1 MKRFVSLVLTVFTV
15 AVLFAAARP
24 SLDGR
29 AVVCEEGEMP
39 KGLFART
46 IGYLPG
52 DSVTVTNP
60 ANGCAVDVLILG
72 AIDASEGVAIL
83 LTPEAADRL
92 GFRKDSNVQVKI
104 TKRTGSLD
112 ENVSG
117 TAVLAEEAEED
128 YLEGSLEEKTE
139 TIPQEQEETALQ
151 NTEDNIEE
159 TAENP
164 ADISNNE
171 NAVET
176 STENEVEQ
184 TGEEIAEPV
193 AEDSAVE
200 EPFADELE
208 DVSDKNDWENVVEE
222 KESSEIFEDE
232 NSEKLQEVTEF
243 SEPYE
248 EKENLPVDADF
259 FDENNSEECEL
270 VSEYENI
277 PDEAEETVQ
286 DALDGE
292 EIVSEKKEVNEN
304 TEEKIETS
312 DELLR
317 NQENSEEKVEET
329 FEENVPEKSDS
340 LDSLDSLDSPDSV
353 SEDEKIENEGITS
366 DEDSNVQ
373 TEAEKVLEI
382 EEPASEDESGV
393 EETEVAEKTE
403 VTETEE
409 EYSPI
414 ILVPVEPNPPETEEV
429 EESEK
434 AEKLP
439 ENEGDVLAVTEKI
452 AQEVPVLDDEKT
464 EDKNEESVVS
474 DNTDDSAIQIQK
486 IAKNSLA
493 ELEKG
498 KYYLQ
503 IATLR
508 NEDNIKN
515 LLKKYTPKYP
525 VVLVK
530 HADGISFQILVGP
543 LSADEYGMITERF
556 KSYGFKD
563 CFLRK
568 IK

>member
-139 TIPQEQEETALQ
+139 TIQQEQEETGLQ
-151 NTEDNIEE
+151 NTEENIEE
-159 TAENP
+159 AAENTS
-164 ADISNNE
+164 DNSVNE
-171 NAVET
+171 DAVEN

-184 TGEEIAEPV
+184 TSEEIAEPV
-193 AEDSAVE
+193 AEDAAVE
-200 EPFADELE
+200 EPVVDGLE

-222 KESSEIFEDE
+222 KESSEISEIFEDE

-243 SEPYE
+243 NEPYE

-259 FDENNSEECEL
+259 FDENNSGECEL
-270 VSEYENI
+270 VNEDENI
-277 PDEAEETVQ
+277 PNEGEETVQ
-286 DALDGE
+286 DVLNGD
-292 EIVSEKKEVNEN
+292 EIVSENNADEN
-304 TEEKIETS
+304 SEEKVETS
-312 DELLR
+312 DELLTG
-317 NQENSEEKVEET
+317 QENSEEKVEET
-329 FEENVPEKSDS
+329 FEESVPEKSDS
-340 LDSLDSLDSPDSV
+340 VDLV
-353 SEDEKIENEGITS
+353 KEDEKIENEGINS
-366 DEDSNVQ
+366 EEDSNIP
-373 TEAEKVLEI
+373 EKAEKVLEI
-382 EEPASEDESGV
+382 QEPVSEDESKV
-393 EETEVAEKTE
+393 EETETVEKTE
-403 VTETEE
+403 VAETEE

-414 ILVPVEPNPPETEEV
+414 ILVPAELNPPETEEV
-429 EESEK
+429 EESEN

-452 AQEVPVLDDEKT
+452 AQEVPVLDDEKA
-464 EDKNEESVVS
+464 EDENEESSVS
-474 DNTDDSAIQIQK
+474 DNTDDAAIQIQK

-530 HADGISFQILVGP
+530 HADGISFQVLVGP

>member
-139 TIPQEQEETALQ
+139 TIQQEQEETGLQ
-151 NTEDNIEE
+151 NTEENIEE
-159 TAENP
+159 AAENTS
-164 ADISNNE
+164 DNSVNE
-171 NAVET
+171 DAVEN

-193 AEDSAVE
+193 AEDAAVE
-200 EPFADELE
+200 EPVVDGLE

-243 SEPYE
+243 NEPYE

-259 FDENNSEECEL
+259 FDENNSGECEL
-270 VSEYENI
+270 VNEDENI
-277 PDEAEETVQ
+277 PDEGEETVQ
-286 DALDGE
+286 DVLNGD
-292 EIVSEKKEVNEN
+292 EIVSENNADESS
-304 TEEKIETS
+304 EEKFETS
-312 DELLR
+312 DELLSG
-317 NQENSEEKVEET
+317 QENSEEKVEET
-329 FEENVPEKSDS
+329 FEESVPEKSDS
-340 LDSLDSLDSPDSV
+340 VDLV
-353 SEDEKIENEGITS
+353 KKDEKIENEGINS
-366 DEDSNVQ
+366 EEDSNIS
-373 TEAEKVLEI
+373 EKAEKVLEI
-382 EEPASEDESGV
+382 QEPVSEDESKV
-393 EETEVAEKTE
+393 EETETVEKTE
-403 VTETEE
+403 VPETEE

-414 ILVPVEPNPPETEEV
+414 ILVPAELNPPETEEV
-429 EESEK
+429 GESEN

-439 ENEGDVLAVTEKI
+439 ENEGDVLVVTEKI
-452 AQEVPVLDDEKT
+452 AQEVPVLDDEKA
-464 EDKNEESVVS
+464 EDENEESSVS
-474 DNTDDSAIQIQK
+474 DNTDDAAIQIQK
-486 IAKNSLA
+486 IAKNSLS

-530 HADGISFQILVGP
+530 HADGISFQVLVGP

>member
-128 YLEGSLEEKTE
+128 YLEGALEEKTE

-151 NTEDNIEE
+151 NTEENEENIEE

-164 ADISNNE
+164 SDISDNE
-171 NAVET
+171 NAVES
-176 STENEVEQ
+176 STENKVEQ

-286 DALDGE
+286 DVLNGE
-292 EIVSEKKEVNEN
+292 EIVSENKADEN
-304 TEEKIETS
+304 NEEKFETS
-312 DELLR
+312 DELLSG
-317 NQENSEEKVEET
+317 QENSEKKVEET
-329 FEENVPEKSDS
+329 FEESIPEKSDS
-340 LDSLDSLDSPDSV
+340 ADSADSV
-353 SEDEKIENEGITS
+353 NENEKIENEEINS
-366 DEDSNVQ
+366 KEDSNIPE
-373 TEAEKVLEI
+373 TSEKILEI
-382 EEPASEDESGV
+382 EEPASEDESKV

-403 VTETEE
+403 VAETEE

-474 DNTDDSAIQIQK
+474 DNTDDSAVPIQK

>member
-139 TIPQEQEETALQ
+139 TIPQKQEETALQ
-151 NTEDNIEE
+151 NTEENEENIEE

-164 ADISNNE
+164 SDISDNE
-171 NAVET
+171 NAIES

-184 TGEEIAEPV
+184 TGEEIAEP
-193 AEDSAVE
+193 AAGDSAVE
-200 EPFADELE
+200 EPVADGLE

-243 SEPYE
+243 NEPYE

-259 FDENNSEECEL
+259 FDENNSGECEL
-270 VSEYENI
+270 VSEDENI

-286 DALDGE
+286 DVLNGE
-292 EIVSEKKEVNEN
+292 EIVSENKADEN
-304 TEEKIETS
+304 NEEKFETS
-312 DELLR
+312 DELLSG
-317 NQENSEEKVEET
+317 QENSEEKVEET
-329 FEENVPEKSDS
+329 FEESIPEKSDS
-340 LDSLDSLDSPDSV
+340 ADSADSIT
-353 SEDEKIENEGITS
+353 ENEKIENEEINS
-366 DEDSNVQ
+366 KEDSNIPE
-373 TEAEKVLEI
+373 TGEKILEI
-382 EEPASEDESGV
+382 EEPASEDESKV
-393 EETEVAEKTE
+393 EETEAAEKTE
-403 VTETEE
+403 VAETEE

-474 DNTDDSAIQIQK
+474 DNTDDSAVPIQK

>member
-128 YLEGSLEEKTE
+128 YLEGSLEEKPE

-151 NTEDNIEE
+151 NTEENEENIEE

-164 ADISNNE
+164 SDISDNE
-171 NAVET
+171 NAVES
-176 STENEVEQ
+176 STENKVEQ
-184 TGEEIAEPV
+184 TGEEIAEP
-193 AEDSAVE
+193 AAGDSAVE
-200 EPFADELE
+200 EPVADGLE

-286 DALDGE
+286 DVLNGE
-292 EIVSEKKEVNEN
+292 EIVSENKADEN
-304 TEEKIETS
+304 NEEKFETS
-312 DELLR
+312 DELLSG
-317 NQENSEEKVEET
+317 QENSEKKVEET
-329 FEENVPEKSDS
+329 FEESIPEKSDS
-340 LDSLDSLDSPDSV
+340 ADSADSV
-353 SEDEKIENEGITS
+353 NENEKIENEEINS
-366 DEDSNVQ
+366 KEDSNIPE
-373 TEAEKVLEI
+373 TSEKILEI
-382 EEPASEDESGV
+382 EEPASEDESKV

-403 VTETEE
+403 VAETEE

-474 DNTDDSAIQIQK
+474 DNTDDSAVPIQK

>member
-151 NTEDNIEE
+151 NTEENIEE

-164 ADISNNE
+164 SDISDNE
-171 NAVET
+171 NAIES
-176 STENEVEQ
+176 STENKVEQ
-184 TGEEIAEPV
+184 TGEEISEP
-193 AEDSAVE
+193 ATGDSAVE
-200 EPFADELE
+200 EP
-208 DVSDKNDWENVVEE
+208 VENVVEE

-243 SEPYE
+243 NEPYE

-270 VSEYENI
+270 VNEDENI

-286 DALDGE
+286 DVLNGE
-292 EIVSEKKEVNEN
+292 EIVSENKADEN
-304 TEEKIETS
+304 NEEKFETS
-312 DELLR
+312 DELLSG
-317 NQENSEEKVEET
+317 QENSEKKVEET
-329 FEENVPEKSDS
+329 FEESIPKKSDS
-340 LDSLDSLDSPDSV
+340 ADSADSV
-353 SEDEKIENEGITS
+353 NENEKIENEEINS
-366 DEDSNVQ
+366 KEDSNIPE
-373 TEAEKVLEI
+373 TSEKILEI
-382 EEPASEDESGV
+382 EEPASEDESKV

-403 VTETEE
+403 VAETEE
-409 EYSPI
+409 KYSPI
-414 ILVPVEPNPPETEEV
+414 ILVPAEPTPPETEEV

-474 DNTDDSAIQIQK
+474 DNTDDSAVPIQK

-530 HADGISFQILVGP
+530 HTDGISFQILVGP

>member
-139 TIPQEQEETALQ
+139 TIQQEQEETDLQ
-151 NTEDNIEE
+151 NTEENIEE
-159 TAENP
+159 AAENTS
-164 ADISNNE
+164 DNSVNE
-171 NAVET
+171 DAVEN

-184 TGEEIAEPV
+184 TSEEIAEPV
-193 AEDSAVE
+193 AEDAAVE
-200 EPFADELE
+200 EPVVDGLE

-222 KESSEIFEDE
+222 KESSEISEIFEDE

-243 SEPYE
+243 NEPYE

-259 FDENNSEECEL
+259 FDENNSGECEL
-270 VSEYENI
+270 VNEDENI
-277 PDEAEETVQ
+277 PNEGEETVQ
-286 DALDGE
+286 DVLNGD
-292 EIVSEKKEVNEN
+292 EIVSENNADEN
-304 TEEKIETS
+304 SEEKFETS
-312 DELLR
+312 DELLTG
-317 NQENSEEKVEET
+317 QENSEEKVEET
-329 FEENVPEKSDS
+329 FEESVPEKSDS
-340 LDSLDSLDSPDSV
+340 VDLV
-353 SEDEKIENEGITS
+353 KEDEKIENEGINS
-366 DEDSNVQ
+366 EEDSNIP
-373 TEAEKVLEI
+373 EKAEKVLEI
-382 EEPASEDESGV
+382 QEPVSEDESKV
-393 EETEVAEKTE
+393 EETETVEKTE
-403 VTETEE
+403 VAETEE

-414 ILVPVEPNPPETEEV
+414 ILVPAELNPPETEEV
-429 EESEK
+429 EESEN

-452 AQEVPVLDDEKT
+452 AQEVPVLDDEKPGN
-464 EDKNEESVVS
+464 ENEESSLS
-474 DNTDDSAIQIQK
+474 DNTDDAAIQIQK

-530 HADGISFQILVGP
+530 HADGISFQVLVGP

>member
-139 TIPQEQEETALQ
+139 TIQQEQEETGLQ
-151 NTEDNIEE
+151 NTEENIEE
-159 TAENP
+159 AAENTS
-164 ADISNNE
+164 DNSVNE
-171 NAVET
+171 DAVEN

-184 TGEEIAEPV
+184 TSEEIAEPV
-193 AEDSAVE
+193 AEDAAVE
-200 EPFADELE
+200 EPVVDGLE

-243 SEPYE
+243 NEPYE

-259 FDENNSEECEL
+259 FDENNSGECEL
-270 VSEYENI
+270 VNEDENI
-277 PDEAEETVQ
+277 PNEGEETVQ
-286 DALDGE
+286 DVLNGD
-292 EIVSEKKEVNEN
+292 EIVSENNADEN
-304 TEEKIETS
+304 SEEKVETS
-312 DELLR
+312 DELLSG
-317 NQENSEEKVEET
+317 QENSEEKVEET
-329 FEENVPEKSDS
+329 FEESVPEKSDS
-340 LDSLDSLDSPDSV
+340 VDLV
-353 SEDEKIENEGITS
+353 KEDEKIENEGINS
-366 DEDSNVQ
+366 EEDSNIP
-373 TEAEKVLEI
+373 EKAEKVLEI
-382 EEPASEDESGV
+382 QEPVSEDESKV
-393 EETEVAEKTE
+393 EETEAVEKTE
-403 VTETEE
+403 VAETEE

-414 ILVPVEPNPPETEEV
+414 ILVPAELNPPETEEV
-429 EESEK
+429 EESEN

-452 AQEVPVLDDEKT
+452 AQEVPVLDDEKA
-464 EDKNEESVVS
+464 EDENEESSVS
-474 DNTDDSAIQIQK
+474 DNTDDAAIQIQK

-530 HADGISFQILVGP
+530 HADGISFQVLVGP

>member
-151 NTEDNIEE
+151 NTEENIEE

-164 ADISNNE
+164 SDISDNE
-171 NAVET
+171 NAIES
-176 STENEVEQ
+176 STENKVEQ
-184 TGEEIAEPV
+184 TSEEISEP
-193 AEDSAVE
+193 ATGDSAVE
-200 EPFADELE
+200 EP
-208 DVSDKNDWENVVEE
+208 VENVVEE

-243 SEPYE
+243 NEPYE

-270 VSEYENI
+270 VNEDENI

-286 DALDGE
+286 DVLNGE
-292 EIVSEKKEVNEN
+292 EIVSENKADEN
-304 TEEKIETS
+304 NEEKFETS
-312 DELLR
+312 DELLSG
-317 NQENSEEKVEET
+317 QENSEKKVEET
-329 FEENVPEKSDS
+329 FEESIPKKSDS
-340 LDSLDSLDSPDSV
+340 ADSADSV
-353 SEDEKIENEGITS
+353 NENEKIENEEINS
-366 DEDSNVQ
+366 KEDSNIPE
-373 TEAEKVLEI
+373 TSEKILEI
-382 EEPASEDESGV
+382 EEPASEDESKV

-403 VTETEE
+403 VAETEE

-474 DNTDDSAIQIQK
+474 DNTDDSAVPIQK

>member
-128 YLEGSLEEKTE
+128 YLEGSLEGKTE

-151 NTEDNIEE
+151 NTEENIEE

-176 STENEVEQ
+176 STENEVDQ
-184 TGEEIAEPV
+184 TSEEIAEPV

-243 SEPYE
+243 NEPYE

-270 VSEYENI
+270 VSEDENI

-286 DALDGE
+286 DVLNGE
-292 EIVSEKKEVNEN
+292 EIVSENKADEN
-304 TEEKIETS
+304 NEEKFETS
-312 DELLR
+312 DELLSG
-317 NQENSEEKVEET
+317 QENSEEKVEET
-329 FEENVPEKSDS
+329 FEESIPEKSDS
-340 LDSLDSLDSPDSV
+340 ADSADSIT
-353 SEDEKIENEGITS
+353 ENEKIEKEEINS
-366 DEDSNVQ
+366 KEDSNIPE
-373 TEAEKVLEI
+373 TSEKILEI

-393 EETEVAEKTE
+393 EETEAAEKTE
-403 VTETEE
+403 VAETEE

-414 ILVPVEPNPPETEEV
+414 ILVPAEPTPPETEEV